1 MLKKTK
7 TREQVQSLL
16 TQISSPLSANEIYE
30 RLKNNNITLSSIY
43 RTLDTFT
50 NKGIIIKDINN
61 LGVAT
66 YSIKKEEHCH
76 FLECKKCHSKIKL
89 DYCPYH
95 KINKQ
100 IKDKTLFTVDEHN
113 VIIYGTCNKCI
124 NKEK

>member
-50 NKGIIIKDINN
+50 NKGIIIKDTREGTSFEIIN
-61 LGVAT
+61 
-66 YSIKKEEHCH
+66 
-76 FLECKKCHSKIKL
+76 
-89 DYCPYH
+89 
-95 KINKQ
+95 
-100 IKDKTLFTVDEHN
+100 
-113 VIIYGTCNKCI
+113 
-124 NKEK
+124 